1 MNQKE
6 KAERF
11 HDLHHNGKM
20 LVLPNIWDPLGAM
33 LLENLEYPAIATAS
47 ASISYSNGLNDGE
60 NLSFSDLL
68 IQLKKITNSVSVP
81 VTADIENGYA
91 DSDHQL
97 EENIRLL
104 LDAGIVGI
112 NIEDTDHK
120 LNELVPIEEHCHN
133 IQLIKNTAD
142 KIGVPLFINARTD
155 VYVHSKKFASA
166 EIVYEEAL
174 KRGKAYHEAGADC
187 FYPIILTKEEEI
199 KNLVDQLD
207 LPINILTNPGIPDLK
222 TLSKMGVARVS
233 LGPSFLK
240 IAIRAM
246 KELAIQLKDHEG
258 LSSITGNEI
267 TSDYLKM
274 LVRRKHIH

>member
-11 HDLHHNGKM
+11 RELHHNGKM

-60 NLSFSDLL
+60 NLSFSELL
-68 IQLKKITNSVSVP
+68 IQLKKITNCVSVP

-91 DSDHQL
+91 DSDNQL
-97 EENIRLL
+97 AENIKLL

-120 LNELVPIEEHCHN
+120 LNELVSIEEHCHK
-133 IQLIKNTAD
+133 IQLIKKTAD
-142 KIGVPLFINARTD
+142 KIGIPLFINARTD
-155 VYVHSKKFASA
+155 VYVHSKKFAS
-166 EIVYEEAL
+166 EQIVYEEAL
-174 KRGKAYHEAGADC
+174 KRGKAYHQAGADC
-187 FYPIILTKEEEI
+187 FYPITLTKEEEI
-199 KNLVDQLD
+199 KKLVDQLD

-222 TLSKMGVARVS
+222 TLSKIGVARVS

-246 KELAIQLKDHEG
+246 KELAIQLKNYEG
-258 LSSITGNEI
+258 LTSITGNEI

-274 LVRRKHIH
+274 LVSRKHIH